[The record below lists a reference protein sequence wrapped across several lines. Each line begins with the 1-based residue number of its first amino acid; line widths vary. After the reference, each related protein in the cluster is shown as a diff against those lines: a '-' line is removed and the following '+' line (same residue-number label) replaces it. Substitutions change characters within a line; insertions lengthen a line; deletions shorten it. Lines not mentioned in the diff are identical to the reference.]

1 MRSIANVESITKP
14 ADGDADQPFCGAEIR
29 TSTPSS
35 FISIQAQP
43 DAIQSRT
50 IIAPTSWAAS
60 AIFLI

>member
-1 MRSIANVESITKP
+1 MRSTAKSDSITKP
-14 ADGDADQPFCGAEIR
+14 AEGDADQPFCGAEIR

-35 FISIQAQP
+35 FISIQAHP
-43 DAIQSRT
+43 DAIQSRP